1 MMMGR
6 DPLRLTFKLL
16 CLLKSDDN
24 TRLWSYDRIWLIH
37 VAQTIVRM
45 ISGDLPSCYKYYW
58 SRYTSHQSS
67 VRQIDQFMPSFIA
80 QISNSRT
87 IDDNCFIRKYFHTLP
102 SFPLSVCY
110 LFLECRM
117 QITNWGGLQTGI
129 ANAIRRLKYIVVGLR
144 GRYVQV
150 RFL

>member
-1 MMMGR
+1 MTTDWWQHEIVIIWS
-6 DPLRLTFKLL
+6 DPINSRCTAD
-16 CLLKSDDN
+16 C
-24 TRLWSYDRIWLIH
+24 WLI
-37 VAQTIVRM
+37 RM
-45 ISGDLPSCYKYYW
+45 ISGDLPSSFKYFW
-58 SRYTSHQSS
+58 STYTTIQSS
-67 VRQIDQFMPSFIA
+67 VRQIDQFIPSFIA

-87 IDDNCFIRKYFHTLP
+87 VDDDCFIRKYFHTLP

-129 ANAIRRLKYIVVGLR
+129 ANAIRRLRYIVVGLR

-150 RFL
+150 RFFKAQVIVTLSR